1 MAPERAD
8 RDPGRTIGLG
18 EVAIGVALVAF
29 LLGIGVVAAGTF
41 LVSDNC
47 ESQAGVSLTKVNE
60 TDRPVVEAGNLSED
74 VQEPVGIAVRE
85 NRTMFVTPEQ
95 HRSELANRTIQ
106 FEGTLY
112 EVDDPR
118 EFEDCGGG
126 TDDVLQF
133 GGFWLAV
140 LGLTAAALL
149 AVLQYG
155 SKWFPSDEEYR
166 RRN

>member
-1 MAPERAD
+1 MASERAD
-8 RDPGRTIGLG
+8 RDPGRTVGLG
-18 EVAIGVALVAF
+18 EVAIGVALLVF
-29 LLGIGVVAAGTF
+29 LLGAGLAAAGTF

-47 ESQAGVSLTKVNE
+47 ETQTGVSLTKVNE
-60 TDRPVVEAGNLSED
+60 TDRPIVEAGNLSRE

-85 NRTMFVTPEQ
+85 NRTVFVQPEQ
-95 HRSELANRTIQ
+95 FQSELANRTIQ

-112 EVDDPR
+112 EVEGR
-118 EFEDCGGG
+118 AFEDCAGG
-126 TDDVLQF
+126 TDDVFQF

-155 SKWFPSDEEYR
+155 SRWFPSDEEYR

>member
-1 MAPERAD
+1 MAPESPERNVDD
-8 RDPGRTIGLG
+8 RIGLG
-18 EVAIGVALVAF
+18 EVAIGVALAVF
-29 LLGIGVVAAGTF
+29 LLGAGVAAAGTF
-41 LVSDNC
+41 LVADNC
-47 ESQAGVSLTKVNE
+47 ESQVGVSLTKVNE
-60 TDRPVVEAGNLSED
+60 TDRPVVEAGNLSRE

-85 NRTMFVTPEQ
+85 NRTMFVEPSQ
-95 HRSELANRTIQ
+95 YRSELANRTVQ

-112 EVDDPR
+112 EVEGR
-118 EFEDCGGG
+118 EFEDCAGGI
-126 TDDVLQF
+126 DDVLQL

-149 AVLQYG
+149 AVLRYG

>member
-1 MAPERAD
+1 MAAETAD

-18 EVAIGVALVAF
+18 ELAIALSLLVL
-29 LLGIGVVAAGTF
+29 LLGAGLAAAGTF

-47 ESQAGVSLTKVNE
+47 ETQVGVSLTKVNE
-60 TDRPVVEAGNLSED
+60 TDRPVVEAGDLSRD

-85 NRTMFVTPEQ
+85 NRTVFVQPERYQ
-95 HRSELANRTIQ
+95 SELANRTIQ

-112 EVDDPR
+112 EVEGR
-118 EFEDCGGG
+118 EFEDCAGG
-126 TDDVLQF
+126 TDDVLQL

-149 AVLQYG
+149 AVVQYG
-155 SKWFPSDEEYR
+155 SRWFPSDEEYR
-166 RRN
+166 RRE

>member
-1 MAPERAD
+1 MASERAD
-8 RDPGRTIGLG
+8 RDPGRIGLG
-18 EVAIGVALVAF
+18 DVAIGVALVVF
-29 LLGIGVVAAGTF
+29 LLGAGLAAAGTF
-41 LVSDNC
+41 VVSDNC
-47 ESQAGVSLTKVNE
+47 ETQIGVSMTKVNE
-60 TDRPVVEAGNLSED
+60 TDRPVVEAGNLSQT

-85 NRTMFVTPEQ
+85 NRTVFLQPEEY
-95 HRSELANRTIQ
+95 RSELANRTVQ

-112 EVDDPR
+112 EVEGR
-118 EFEDCGGG
+118 EFEDCAGG
-126 TDDVLQF
+126 TDDVFQL

>member
-1 MAPERAD
+1 MAGETAD

-18 EVAIGVALVAF
+18 AVAIAVALVVF
-29 LLGIGVVAAGTF
+29 LLGAGVAAAGTF

-47 ESQAGVSLTKVNE
+47 ETQIGVSLTKVNE
-60 TDRPVVEAGNLSED
+60 TDRPVVEAGNLSHE
-74 VQEPVGIAVRE
+74 VQEPVGTAVRE
-85 NRTMFVTPEQ
+85 NRTMFLEPTQ
-95 HRSELANRTIQ
+95 YRSELAERTVQ

-112 EVDDPR
+112 EVEGR
-118 EFEDCGGG
+118 EFEDCAGG

-149 AVLQYG
+149 AVVQYG

-166 RRN
+166 RQK